1 MILGVQN
8 LSQTYAIESATFVL
22 HCTSVMTQSG
32 IDAMD
37 TSSSP
42 LFAKP
47 GGGYS
52 AIFGPD
58 GRRFSEPIPADQE
71 GIVYADL
78 PMDLLIT
85 MRSFVDCV
93 GHYSRPDLL
102 WLGVDKREKKHVRS
116 EEGRVDV
123 EKEDGEKKVDSVVK
137 V

>member
-1 MILGVQN
+1 
-8 LSQTYAIESATFVL
+8 
-22 HCTSVMTQSG
+22 MTQPA
-32 IDAMD
+32 IDLMD
-37 TSSSP
+37 TATSP
-42 LFAKP
+42 LFGKP

-78 PMDLLIT
+78 PMDLLVT

-102 WLGVDKREKKHVRS
+102 WLGVDKRQKKHVRS
-116 EEGRVDV
+116 EERWVDI
-123 EKEDGEKKVDSVVK
+123 EKEDGEKKGNEAA
-137 V
+137 

>member
-1 MILGVQN
+1 
-8 LSQTYAIESATFVL
+8 
-22 HCTSVMTQSG
+22 MTQKG

-37 TSSSP
+37 TSTSP
-42 LFAKP
+42 LFSKP

-52 AIFGPD
+52 AVFGPD
-58 GRRFSEPIPADQE
+58 GRRFSEPIPPDQE

-78 PMDLLIT
+78 PMDLLVT

-116 EEGRVDV
+116 ENDSVDV
-123 EKEDGEKKVDSVVK
+123 GKSESEGKVNGEKKV
-137 V
+137 